1 MLGHIARFARRGSVR
16 LGVSFKVEGGGN
28 KGGEG
33 DVLLGADF
41 VDVAAFTMPNGSTS
55 VILLNRGEQTVE
67 YTLRDKATGREAEL
81 TALAH
86 SAQSF
91 IF

>member
-1 MLGHIARFARRGSVR
+1 MWLVRG
-16 LGVSFKVEGGGN
+16 GVVVVPAFLVLVLVENVVENGF
-28 KGGEG
+28 EV
-33 DVLLGADF
+33 DHVVLL
-41 VDVAAFTMPNGSTS
+41 AAFAMPNGSTS
-55 VILLNRGEQTVE
+55 VVLLNRGEQTVE

-81 TALAH
+81 SALAH

>member
-1 MLGHIARFARRGSVR
+1 MFLLLVFVLVESV
-16 LGVSFKVEGGGN
+16 VESVVEN
-28 KGGEG
+28 
-33 DVLLGADF
+33 V
-41 VDVAAFTMPNGSTS
+41 VDVDTVVFFSAFAMPNGSTS
-55 VILLNRGEQTVE
+55 VVLLNRGEQTVE

-81 TALAH
+81 SALAH

>member
-1 MLGHIARFARRGSVR
+1 MWLVR
-16 LGVSFKVEGGGN
+16 
-28 KGGEG
+28 
-33 DVLLGADF
+33 
-41 VDVAAFTMPNGSTS
+41 VDVVVPAFLVLFLVENGFEVDTVVFLTAFAMPNGSTS
-55 VILLNRGEQTVE
+55 VVLLNRGEQTVE

-81 TALAH
+81 SALAH

>member
-16 LGVSFKVEGGGN
+16 LGVSFKVGGDGN
-28 KGGEG
+28 KEEEG
-33 DVLLGADF
+33 VLLGAEF